1 MNLSSENNILI
12 IGGNSFIGKNL
23 INAFDNPKFK
33 LHILQRN
40 ISNDN
45 SDVNHYY
52 YSNYFN
58 VENIIQ
64 IIEKNDINC
73 VIDLISTIIPSS
85 NLEQFDYEIRYN
97 YTSKLKL
104 LKLYADYNIKYV
116 YISSG
121 GTIYGNNNQILQTEK
136 ARLAPINYYG
146 LSKLL
151 FEESIQFFNK
161 NHNLK
166 YLIIR
171 PSNPYGIFQNINKS
185 QGFVTV
191 AINKILN
198 NNKIEIWG
206 DGSIIRDYIYI
217 SDLVNAII
225 ELLNIDIDNNIFN
238 IGSGTGS
245 TILDVIKEIEVI
257 TNKKAI
263 LLFKDK
269 RDIDIPINILDVS
282 KLKQYINFNPMSLN
296 TGLNL
301 YINSITA

>member
-1 MNLSSENNILI
+1 MNSNILI

-23 INAFDNPKFK
+23 ITAFENKNFK
-33 LHILQRN
+33 LFTLQRN
-40 ISNDN
+40 NNNFIHNEN
-45 SDVNHYY
+45 YY
-52 YSNYFN
+52 YFDYFN
-58 VENIIQ
+58 VKSIIK
-64 IIEKNDINC
+64 IIEKNNINC
-73 VIDLISTIIPSS
+73 VIDLVSTIIPSS
-85 NLEQFDYEIRYN
+85 SIEEYDYEIRNN
-97 YTSKLKL
+97 YSSKLSL
-104 LKLYADYNIKYV
+104 LKFYADHNIKYV

-121 GTIYGNNNQILQTEK
+121 GTIYGNNNDTFQTENSK
-136 ARLAPINYYG
+136 LFPLNFYG
-146 LSKLL
+146 LSKLI
-151 FEESIQFFNK
+151 FEETIQFFNK

-225 ELLNIDIDNNIFN
+225 ELLNIDVDNNIFN

-245 TILDVIKEIEVI
+245 TILDVIKEIELI

-282 KLKQYINFNPMSLN
+282 KLKQYINFNPISLN